1 MTNLLTRFLAVVFAL
16 FLAAYV
22 VPGITVEG
30 IYAASVVAV
39 SLGVL
44 NVLVRPILVVLTLP
58 VTIITLGLFL
68 LVLNACIFWFVGSI
82 IEGFEVAGFLDALLG
97 SIIVSVISSLVQKL
111 AA

>member
-1 MTNLLTRFLAVVFAL
+1 MPHFLIRLLAVVFAL

-22 VPGITVEG
+22 VPGITVDS
-30 IYAASVVAV
+30 IYAAAVVAV
-39 SLGVL
+39 VLGVL

-68 LVLNACIFWFVGSI
+68 LVLNAALFWFVGSI
-82 IEGFEVAGFLDALLG
+82 IDGFEVVGFVPALLG
-97 SIIVSVISSLVQKL
+97 SIIVSAISSLAQKI